1 MNKLQANDES
11 QRTYRHGLREP
22 KSFSLRALGC
32 AESIL
37 TLG

>member
-11 QRTYRHGLREP
+11 QPTYRHGLREP
-22 KSFSLRALGC
+22 KSFSLRVLKC

-37 TLG
+37 TLD